1 MKTEYAEVSLSDQ
14 RYFSL
19 FIGKRVLKKELHG
32 LEGEDY
38 KIPLYSA
45 NPFKPFGYV
54 KKSNVTDFGNDFVL
68 WGIDG
73 NFEFN
78 IIRKGNLFATT
89 DHCGAIRIR
98 NNSIL
103 PEYLVASLISVK
115 NEYGFDRSLR
125 ASLKNIARIHVK
137 IPTIESKIG
146 QITFNEDFQ
155 NVIAENFRSMDSIR
169 NMLLSLGTK
178 LRNQIIEIPDNNLS
192 LELTVDQIFDLSLP
206 TNHSGFNMDFILDH
220 AGTIPVYSTSQDA
233 ESVTYGFIED
243 NVKGIKYY
251 EDCLTY
257 NKDGSAG
264 RVFFRQG
271 RFAPSEKVVP
281 LVLKPKY
288 KSCIDYEYVKY
299 MLERKAL
306 ESGFQF
312 SNKAAK
318 RRVKEL
324 SIPFPVLKGHNESI
338 PDIETQKLIAKRYRE
353 IDGIRS
359 EMISKLNDVT
369 LSTSLV
375 KLV

>member
-1 MKTEYAEVSLSDQ
+1 MKTEYDEISLSDQ

-54 KKSNVTDFGNDFVL
+54 KKSNIVNFGNDFVL

-78 IIRKGNLFATT
+78 IIRKGNFFATT
-89 DHCGAIRIR
+89 DHCGAIKIK
-98 NNSIL
+98 NNFIL
-103 PEYLVASLISVK
+103 PEYLVAALISVK

-125 ASLKNIARIHVK
+125 ASLQNIARIQIK
-137 IPTIESKIG
+137 IPIIKIETG
-146 QITFNEDFQ
+146 ETTFNIKFQ
-155 NVIAENFRSMDSIR
+155 NMVAENYCRLNSIR
-169 NMLLSLGTK
+169 NMFLSLSAR
-178 LRNQIIEIPDNNLS
+178 LQSQIIEIPETNLP
-192 LELTVDQIFDLSLP
+192 LELKVYQIFNLSLP
-206 TNHSGFNMDFILDH
+206 TNHSGFNMDFILGH
-220 AGTIPVYSTSQDA
+220 AGKIPVYSTSQDA

-288 KSCIDYEYVKY
+288 QSCVDYEYVKF

-306 ESGFQF
+306 ESSFQF

-318 RRVKEL
+318 RRVKEI
-324 SIPFPVLKGHNESI
+324 SIPFPVLKGSSEMI
-338 PDIETQKLIAKRYRE
+338 PDIKAQKLIAKEYRE
-353 IDGIRS
+353 IDEIKS
-359 EMISKLNDVT
+359 KMIFKLDT
-369 LSTSLV
+369 ATESTSLV
-375 KLV
+375 RLV